1 VGAKLAGMTTEP
13 WWSPSEICKVCTERS
28 KPYTTSF
35 LCPRCRRIYEQGG
48 PGLKKKEAR
57 FRAMC
62 DQSNGEEKAF
72 LCHFTGLPLTD
83 VPGSRTS
90 GTWEHLSPGDPWSVV
105 LAADLVNKMKVNM
118 TETQFREMVIALADH
133 FRTNEPFDREAFPV
147 DVSPSEITN
156 GSEPDTTPD
165 TP

>member
-1 VGAKLAGMTTEP
+1 MGAKLADMTQEP
-13 WWSPSEICKVCTERS
+13 WWSPSEVCKVCTEPAE
-28 KPYTTSF
+28 PYSSSF

-62 DQSNGEEKAF
+62 DQWNGEEKAF

-90 GTWEHLSPGDPWSVV
+90 GTWEHLSPGDPGSVV

-118 TETQFREMVIALADH
+118 TETQFREMVLALAAH
-133 FRTNEPFDREAFPV
+133 FQTNQPFDREAFPV
-147 DVSPSEITN
+147 AVSPSEVTN
-156 GSEPDTTPD
+156 DSGPDTGSP
-165 TP
+165 